1 MASRYDFMIR
11 PYVIC
16 IKNGARTIDDV
27 RPQELRDGVIAAF
40 AAEGLGPDAKPLPKE
55 NLEGIKN
62 SNEEIAGTKEDETP
76 DKTDEGSQKGETIEN
91 EAIAEDNHPEEQP
104 KEDLNN
110 KDFTKEIDKVDEEKE
125 TAPVDNNKEIE

>member
-27 RPQELRDGVIAAF
+27 KPQELRDGVIAAF
-40 AAEGLGPDAKPLPKE
+40 AAEGLGPDAKPLSKE

-76 DKTDEGSQKGETIEN
+76 DKTDE
-91 EAIAEDNHPEEQP
+91 
-104 KEDLNN
+104 
-110 KDFTKEIDKVDEEKE
+110 EI
-125 TAPVDNNKEIE
+125 